1 MMVTNFDDK
10 KYVSLTPAF
19 FSRDKMFPCSTIKLM
34 MSPTSLWATVVAD
47 HRYNS
52 IRQICHRYFNE
63 PCLRY
68 STSAIGDRG
77 KLAGDG

>member
-19 FSRDKMFPCSTIKLM
+19 VSRDKIFPCSTIKFM
-34 MSPTSLWATVVAD
+34 MSPTSLWATN
-47 HRYNS
+47 RYNS
-52 IRQICHRYFNE
+52 IRQICHRYFNG